1 MACLGRV
8 IQAAFLELAP
18 LQVLLRPQPVAA
30 PPPGPRHP
38 LMATRLLPP
47 LPGPPQNK
55 SRRLRKDPPDRMRQG
70 LRTTVVKRTRLR
82 PKETSEERIP
92 KKWNLQAAENLKK
105 TRGHGAGRTKQK
117 LRMAVLNSKESLTRE
132 RRNRLL
138 KRQDPAKAS
147 MIKIKGDLTEKQ
159 KGAKRILRLL
169 TTGRANSGRA
179 IGHSLYFDKRAGAHG
194 NIRQADVATA
204 SRQRGASAG
213 RGELRVSSRSAGCR
227 IFYGSGISGEIF
239 HPDQPG

>member
-1 MACLGRV
+1 VLACLGRV

-92 KKWNLQAAENLKK
+92 KKRNLQAAELKK
-105 TRGHGAGRTKQK
+105 TREHGSGRTKQK

-159 KGAKRILRLL
+159 KGAKQILRLL
-169 TTGRANSGRA
+169 TTDQANSVRA
-179 IGHSLYFDKRAGAHG
+179 IEHSLAF
-194 NIRQADVATA
+194 
-204 SRQRGASAG
+204 
-213 RGELRVSSRSAGCR
+213 
-227 IFYGSGISGEIF
+227 
-239 HPDQPG
+239 